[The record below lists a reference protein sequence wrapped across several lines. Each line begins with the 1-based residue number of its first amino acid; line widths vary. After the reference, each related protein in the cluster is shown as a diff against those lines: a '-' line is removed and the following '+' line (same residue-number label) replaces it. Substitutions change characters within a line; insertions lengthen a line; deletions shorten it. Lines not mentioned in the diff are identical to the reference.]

1 MKLETRNLAVKYRPR
16 VLEDYVGQEHIV
28 EELKGMFARGRMP
41 SSILLAGPTGTG
53 KTTLARILARYVN
66 CTNPDKET
74 HAPCG
79 ECANCKMVEHPD
91 VMELNAADSRG
102 IDDIRNLL
110 TVAKNSPMMG
120 EKKVIVL
127 DEAQMLTSQ
136 AQQCFRLGTLVH
148 TPSGLRPIEDLKE
161 GDDVFSICLSTGEK
175 VSSVVEATKR
185 SSPAVPC
192 VRVYISDTEYIDCTE
207 DHPFWSATRN
217 TWVAARDLTD
227 DDVLLVVPIP
237 LIPEVID
244 IQVSDNHNFL
254 VGSSGVLVHNCLLKG
269 LEEPSSSTIWII
281 SSMSHEK
288 LLPAIAGRCSKMVLK
303 TVPYEAMSS
312 RLRRISRKEGLDFK
326 KLKDGDKVMKILC
339 DLSCGHMRNAI
350 ELLDKAI
357 SYSRVTDKV
366 STEALM
372 ELYLQSPEAQHEET
386 AAVILAAILEGNQK
400 AMLTAFYKSTV
411 YRELLYK
418 MRFLS
423 DCILQVATGTAR
435 FTPSIMRIF
444 KSKYSGKI
452 SLSRMLQVQMML
464 AELEFRMNSI
474 SIDERILMTAFIGDF
489 IATHTTK
496 D

>member
-16 VLEDYVGQEHIV
+16 VLEDYVGQDHV
-28 EELKGMFARGRMP
+28 VDELKGMFKRGRMP

-53 KTTLARILARYVN
+53 KTTLARIIARYIN
-66 CTNPDKET
+66 CSHPDEET

-91 VMELNAADSRG
+91 VMELNAADTRG
-102 IDDIRNLL
+102 IDDVRNLL
-110 TVAKNSPMMG
+110 TISKNSPIMG
-120 EKKVIVL
+120 EKKIIVL
-127 DEAQMLTSQ
+127 DEAQALTPA
-136 AQQCFRLGTLVH
+136 AQ
-148 TPSGLRPIEDLKE
+148 S
-161 GDDVFSICLSTGEK
+161 
-175 VSSVVEATKR
+175 
-185 SSPAVPC
+185 
-192 VRVYISDTEYIDCTE
+192 
-207 DHPFWSATRN
+207 
-217 TWVAARDLTD
+217 
-227 DDVLLVVPIP
+227 
-237 LIPEVID
+237 
-244 IQVSDNHNFL
+244 
-254 VGSSGVLVHNCLLKG
+254 CLLKG
-269 LEEPSSSTIWII
+269 LEEPSASTIWII
-281 SSMSHEK
+281 SSMNAEK

-303 TVPYEAMSS
+303 TVPPEAMSS

-423 DCILQVATGTAR
+423 DCILQVAAGTAR

-444 KSKYSGKI
+444 KSKYSGRI